1 MLPPVGLAPNHDD
14 ARVLT
19 VVCQISWLLPV
30 LVIVTT
36 CPGGLG
42 IPCVVLKFRFKG
54 VAPMI
59 GALGGGGGCTINCTT
74 TDCVLCAAKKAI
86 LLVYVPGFK
95 PVVFTPTAV
104 TVLVAPFNCPLAG
117 VTVSHGAVGTAFQLI
132 IPAQL
137 AVAPKPSD

>member
-1 MLPPVGLAPNHDD
+1 
-14 ARVLT
+14 
-19 VVCQISWLLPV
+19 
-30 LVIVTT
+30 
-36 CPGGLG
+36 
-42 IPCVVLKFRFKG
+42 
-54 VAPMI
+54 MI
-59 GALGGGGGCTINCTT
+59 GALGFGGGCTINCTT
-74 TDCVLCAAKKAI
+74 TDWVLCAAKKAI

>member
-104 TVLVAPFNCPLAG
+104 TVLVAPFHCPLAG
-117 VTVSHGAVGTAFQLI
+117 VTVSHEPVKPPFKLI
-132 IPAQL
+132 FPEKL
-137 AVAPKPSD
+137 PFTP